1 VSGRADRSSAY
12 AELVSGL
19 LEARHDAASARFD
32 AEVSAAEADGRIDE
46 RTARVLRWWQR
57 ESVRAVVEHARAVIP
72 PALGALDEADAEAAR
87 ANDDAASA
95 WERATTR
102 PRLDL
107 RDLENEHDQHGQG
120 LDQGDGDESAEDSL
134 SVSPAPVDLLPAEDF
149 PDDDPSDDPSDDPCD
164 EVEPQTWAIPA
175 ARSAAAQVAEDA
187 PRRLIVAGLNPLPRG
202 SGPGQA
208 RRDTMYERRKE

>member
-1 VSGRADRSSAY
+1 MTGRADRSAAY

-32 AEVSAAEADGRIDE
+32 AELAAAEADGRIDE

-57 ESVRAVVEHARAVIP
+57 ESVRAVIEHARAVIP
-72 PALGALDEADAEAAR
+72 PALGALDDADADAAR
-87 ANDDAASA
+87 HNDDAADA

-107 RDLENEHDQHGQG
+107 
-120 LDQGDGDESAEDSL
+120 
-134 SVSPAPVDLLPAEDF
+134 SPAPAPAETAVRDHR
-149 PDDDPSDDPSDDPCD
+149 PEAPRAPSEPPRPVPQEPSRPAAQ
-164 EVEPQTWAIPA
+164 EPEGASESQPVRVPEEGPWAIPA
-175 ARSAAAQVAEDA
+175 ARSASPDLAEPDG

-202 SGPGQA
+202 SGGGQA
-208 RRDTMYERRKE
+208 RRESVLDRHRDRHKE